1 MAICLGEW
9 GCLGDRWT
17 TVVILPM
24 LGARLLRKTITL
36 KPVCHS
42 TSSRIII
49 TVGARLSDAKRILRS
64 SPVGLNQFLHQ
75 LGSSMP
81 ITNLDSCL
89 FQPTQWCWLES
100 SILTYDQSILSHI
113 WLLQH
118 PSSQEVIRY
127 ILPVSE
133 GLVNS
138 LGYCCNPTDSWPHSN
153 HHRFR

>member
-1 MAICLGEW
+1 MDHSCLTSDLTHV
-9 GCLGDRWT
+9 GCKT
-17 TVVILPM
+17 T
-24 LGARLLRKTITL
+24 K
-36 KPVCHS
+36 KDHCFE
-42 TSSRIII
+42 
-49 TVGARLSDAKRILRS
+49 ARLSFNLFQDCHYRWHKIIGCQAHPPIIT
-64 SPVGLNQFLHQ
+64 PVGLNRFLHQ

-100 SILTYDQSILSHI
+100 SILTYDQSVLSRI
-113 WLLQH
+113 WFLQR

-138 LGYCCNPTDSWPHSN
+138 LGYRCSPTDSRPHSN
-153 HHRFR
+153 HHGFR